1 MLLGKRERD
10 RQKGEEAGDT
20 PSLLFSLAAP
30 DDVVVVID
38 NGSGGGG
45 GCACVSI
52 ETDVAST
59 AYRALFC
66 QRTTH
71 RSVGHAVSRD
81 QLTDCCIIKKM
92 RAAALKVSS
101 LF

>member
-10 RQKGEEAGDT
+10 RQTDRKGRGDSEGDT

-38 NGSGGGG
+38 NGSGGG
-45 GCACVSI
+45 CACVSI

-66 QRTTH
+66 QRTH
-71 RSVGHAVSRD
+71 RSVGHAVSRP
-81 QLTDCCIIKKM
+81 TDCCIIKKM
-92 RAAALKVSS
+92 RAAALKVFS
-101 LF
+101 LV